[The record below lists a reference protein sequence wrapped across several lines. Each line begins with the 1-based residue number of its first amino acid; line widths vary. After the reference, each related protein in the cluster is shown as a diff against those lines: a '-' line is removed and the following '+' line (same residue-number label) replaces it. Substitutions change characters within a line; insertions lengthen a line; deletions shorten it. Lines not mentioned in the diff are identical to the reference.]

1 MNDTSDKESPTSCE
15 IIAKET
21 LVIVE
26 HEGLRID
33 RYCFKAF
40 EAFTSKNQAR
50 KALKR
55 GEILVNGEIV
65 ETSRF
70 VRLGDEIRF
79 LGENLPQPKKP
90 YMMELNIPYEDDFMA
105 IVEKPSGI
113 VVNGN
118 KFRTLQNTLPA
129 NLKESSQP
137 DRMPFPRPVHRI
149 DAPTSGLVIIAKT
162 RAAMAS
168 LGRLFENRLIE
179 KRYIAI
185 VIGRLEGEG
194 SVDLD
199 IEGRSALSHWSVL
212 SNTRS
217 LRSEWLTTVE
227 LSPITG
233 RTHQLRVHMA
243 HIGHPILGDGQYGKE
258 GMILKH
264 KGVFLRA
271 KSLAFQHPLTGEP
284 IEVDIGEPSKFES
297 LRARE
302 ERRWGN
308 YNPK

>member
-1 MNDTSDKESPTSCE
+1 MNDTSDQGSTTTGELIS
-15 IIAKET
+15 KET
-21 LVIVE
+21 LIIVE
-26 HEGLRID
+26 DEGLRID
-33 RYCFKAF
+33 RFCYKTL

-50 KALKR
+50 KAIKR

-79 LGENLPQPKKP
+79 LGENLPQPKEP
-90 YMMELNIPYEDDFMA
+90 YRMELNIPFEDDFMA

-113 VVNGN
+113 VVSGN
-118 KFRTLQNTLPA
+118 RFRTLQNTLPG
-129 NLKESSQP
+129 NLKESSQA
-137 DRMPFPRPVHRI
+137 DRMPFPRPVHRL
-149 DAPTSGLVIIAKT
+149 DAPTSGLVIVAKT
-162 RAAMAS
+162 REAMAK
-168 LGRLFENRLIE
+168 LGQLFENRLIM
-179 KRYIAI
+179 KRYFAI

-194 SVDLD
+194 SVDLE
-199 IEGRSALSHWSVL
+199 IEGRSALSHWSVI
-212 SNTRS
+212 SHTRS

-264 KGVFLRA
+264 KGLFLRA
-271 KSLAFQHPLTGEP
+271 KSLAFKHPITGDS
-284 IEVDIGEPSKFES
+284 IQVDIGEPSKFES

-308 YNPK
+308 YYPR